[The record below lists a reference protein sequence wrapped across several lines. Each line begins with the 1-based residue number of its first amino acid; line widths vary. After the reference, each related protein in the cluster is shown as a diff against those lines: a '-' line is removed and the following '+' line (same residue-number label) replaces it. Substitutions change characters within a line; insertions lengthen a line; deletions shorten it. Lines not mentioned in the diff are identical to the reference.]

1 MISSQGMSIVDAL
14 AVELDIEVIIPV
26 VDEDDEPSLLI
37 IPLLPE
43 PLLLPSV
50 VLVDVP
56 SVVDVLVLPSVMVM
70 GEVVPVLVPVLGSL
84 VMLSPID
91 EVGASVVGWAVL
103 VPDPEPSLEEDIM
116 LVVEGAEVGFSVVWL
131 VLSPHPMTSP
141 SALIETKPA

>member
-1 MISSQGMSIVDAL
+1 MISSQGMFIVDAL

-26 VDEDDEPSLLI
+26 VDEDEPPLLI
-37 IPLLPE
+37 MPLLPD

-50 VLVDVP
+50 VLVVP
-56 SVVDVLVLPSVMVM
+56 SVVDVLVPSVRVT

-91 EVGASVVGWAVL
+91 EVGVSVVGWAVL
-103 VPDPEPSLEEDIM
+103 VPDPDPSLDEDIM

>member
-43 PLLLPSV
+43 LLLPSV
-50 VLVDVP
+50 VLVVVP
-56 SVVDVLVLPSVMVM
+56 SVVDVLVLPSVMVT